1 MDSSYCC
8 RTGTQHTRAA
18 IPILTSDLI
27 ESTVHVI
34 FLLSPGIQ
42 LVRKGS
48 ELSPVHITE
57 EQWYI
62 NLVLFQKM
70 PRHPVEG
77 FLGYTL
83 RLYWKF
89 LTTTLKKNF
98 NDLPWYAKI
107 F

>member
-77 FLGYTL
+77 FLGYTF
-83 RLYWKF
+83 RLG
-89 LTTTLKKNF
+89 
-98 NDLPWYAKI
+98 AKESTR
-107 F
+107 